1 MKKLTREVFMEY
13 ELMRRSGEYN
23 MITDARFVMD
33 ILGIDEKMYFR
44 IIRNYRELKEKY
56 MKEEVK

>member
-23 MITDARFVMD
+23 MIMDARFVMN

-44 IIRNYRELKEKY
+44 IIRNYKELKEKY

>member
-23 MITDARFVMD
+23 MIMDAQFVMN

-44 IIRNYRELKEKY
+44 IIRNYKELKEKY